1 MESLIRT
8 LFGNGNSVTISELS
22 SINIGTFYGT
32 NVTYLVSVGS
42 VTLGLVNRGANLCF
56 LPTVGGESAI
66 FHQTQRQKSHP
77 WYLRSNMVIGKSVT
91 ISNLSQQYPIV
102 LKSEMSCL
110 YTFSGSFLTRFS
122 SEIESDPVG
131 EYPRAATCL
140 ESLGIDPSTVTD
152 EDFSSLR

>member
-66 FHQTQRQKSHP
+66 FHQT
-77 WYLRSNMVIGKSVT
+77 
-91 ISNLSQQYPIV
+91 
-102 LKSEMSCL
+102 
-110 YTFSGSFLTRFS
+110 
-122 SEIESDPVG
+122 
-131 EYPRAATCL
+131 
-140 ESLGIDPSTVTD
+140 
-152 EDFSSLR
+152 